1 MRCSVDLWAMRR
13 SDMEKLYSIVC
24 HIYKGNI
31 LIDSDVINR
40 GLSLEE
46 ALEAC
51 PPNYFTGEFSLKYNI
66 E

>member
-1 MRCSVDLWAMRR
+1 
-13 SDMEKLYSIVC
+13 MEKLYSIVC
-24 HIYKGNI
+24 HIYKGNT
-31 LIDSDVINR
+31 LIDSDVINS